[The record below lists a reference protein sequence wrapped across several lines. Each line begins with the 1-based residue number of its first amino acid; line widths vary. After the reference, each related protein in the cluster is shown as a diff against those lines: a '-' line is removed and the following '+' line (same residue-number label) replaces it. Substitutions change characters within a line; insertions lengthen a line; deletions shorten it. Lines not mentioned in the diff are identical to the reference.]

1 MARPREFDER
11 IVLGAAV
18 QCFWNRGFDGTSIRD
33 LIETTGL
40 TGASLYNAFGDKRSL
55 YKKALD
61 FYLHESVTDRIQRC
75 EELRP
80 AEGIEAFFA
89 EIVKRSLADQDRKG
103 CMLVNT
109 ALDLAPHDPEFRD
122 AVTEGFA
129 RIEAFFLRCLK
140 KGQDEGAINP
150 SLPVPSIAKTLL
162 ALLTGIRVL
171 ARIGADRSVLEGA
184 IEPVMVLLRYGATTV
199 SQKNAL

>member
-1 MARPREFDER
+1 MARPREFDEKV
-11 IVLGAAV
+11 VLGAAV
-18 QCFWNRGFDGTSIRD
+18 QCFWTKGFDGTSIRD

-61 FYLHESVTDRIQRC
+61 FYLCASVTNRIQRC
-75 EELRP
+75 EELPP
-80 AEGIEAFFA
+80 AEGIEVFFA
-89 EIVKRSLADQDRKG
+89 EIVKRSIADQDRKG

-109 ALDLAPHDPEFRD
+109 ALDLAPHDSEFRD

-129 RIEAFFLRCLK
+129 KIEAFFLRCVE
-140 KGQDEGAINP
+140 KGQADATINP
-150 SLPVPSIAKTLL
+150 SLPALKIAKSLL

-171 ARIGADRSVLEGA
+171 ARIGADRSLLEGA
-184 IEPVMVLLRYGATTV
+184 IEPVMALLRFGTT
-199 SQKNAL
+199 SSSRKTA